1 MDSTMTH
8 DIADTDLSIYG
19 LWPDRRGEAERDGG
33 GGLER
38 KSLVPVTPSEELAG
52 LLNEL
57 TDEMRDQFRLFRTL
71 RAEAEVGMARG
82 GEADGVLDGRVD
94 GKVDGK
100 AARADIRGA
109 TDAMSLIVRTL
120 EKIDGLQR
128 QLARDRADAEALRA
142 EEDDDTAIRDRLE
155 RLIDG
160 KADERA
166 RVLFALWRDREE
178 ARAPSAG
185 APPGG
190 DARAGEAR
198 GVPVG

>member
-1 MDSTMTH
+1 MHSTMTH

-19 LWPDRRGEAERDGG
+19 LWPDRRGEAERD
-33 GGLER
+33 GLER

-57 TDEMRDQFRLFRTL
+57 TDEMRDQFRLFRSL
-71 RAEAEVGMARG
+71 RAEAEAGMARG
-82 GEADGVLDGRVD
+82 GEADGGLD

-142 EEDDDTAIRDRLE
+142 DEDDDTAIRDRLE

-178 ARAPSAG
+178 ARTASAG

-190 DARAGEAR
+190 DARAGEGR
-198 GVPVG
+198 GVPIG